1 MTTRSSHTV
10 DRLTDEEV
18 RIVYGVFFC
27 FFFDTEGHLI
37 DTFAMDG
44 GIVRELEFRSG
55 RTPSFLVD
63 IQVIPRNKQVTERAT
78 VSLGATCYGMHFV
91 FD

>member
-1 MTTRSSHTV
+1 MEFFLVS
-10 DRLTDEEV
+10 LTLK
-18 RIVYGVFFC
+18 
-27 FFFDTEGHLI
+27 GHLI

-44 GIVRELEFRSG
+44 GIVRVLEFRSG

-63 IQVIPRNKQVTERAT
+63 IEVIPRNKQVTERAT
-78 VSLGATCYGMHFV
+78 FSFGATCYGMHFV